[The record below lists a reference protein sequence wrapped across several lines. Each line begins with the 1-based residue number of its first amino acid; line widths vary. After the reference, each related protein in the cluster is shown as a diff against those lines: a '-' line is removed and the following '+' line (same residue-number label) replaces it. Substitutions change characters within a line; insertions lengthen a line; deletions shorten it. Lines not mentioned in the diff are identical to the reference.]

1 MSRIRVELLLFASYR
16 ERIGESRVEVVLD
29 PPATVASLIEQL
41 RARGA
46 PWTGLPEQPAV
57 AVNQRYAPTHAA
69 LSDGDEVALIP
80 PVAGG

>member
-1 MSRIRVELLLFASYR
+1 MSAIRLDLHLFASYR

-29 PPATVASLIEQL
+29 GPATVASLIEHL
-41 RARGA
+41 RGRGA

-57 AVNQRYAPTHAA
+57 AVNQRYARADELLA
-69 LSDGDEVALIP
+69 DGDEVALIP